1 MFRFTI
7 RDVLW
12 LMMVVGL
19 TLGWVLREQMDYAR
33 YHFGDFITESLETI
47 PAVDWSVTEEPIP
60 CGGSQSAGVG
70 NAKNTPRNR

>member
-19 TLGWVLREQMDYAR
+19 ACGWWMDRRGMQSQIAELTALSWRQAVLLAKPVID
-33 YHFGDFITESLETI
+33 GPGSFI
-47 PAVDWSVTEEPIP
+47 ADDSV
-60 CGGSQSAGVG
+60 
-70 NAKNTPRNR
+70 AKE

>member
-19 TLGWVLREQMDYAR
+19 TLGWVLRANGHAR
-33 YHFGDFITESLETI
+33 YHFGDFKIESLETI

-60 CGGSQSAGVG
+60 
-70 NAKNTPRNR
+70 